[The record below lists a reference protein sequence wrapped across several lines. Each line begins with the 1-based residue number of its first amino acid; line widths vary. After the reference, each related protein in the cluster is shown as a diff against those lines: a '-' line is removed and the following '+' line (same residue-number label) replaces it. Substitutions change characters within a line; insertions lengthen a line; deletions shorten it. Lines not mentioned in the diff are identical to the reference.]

1 MGALKEAGVLT
12 TRGMEEALRER
23 TMAERN
29 MMSSVRGLGIYGFQK
44 RQNPSAEE
52 NAKRER
58 EKEN

>member
-29 MMSSVRGLGIYGFQK
+29 MMSSVKGLGIYEF
-44 RQNPSAEE
+44 
-52 NAKRER
+52 
-58 EKEN
+58 